1 MKPYYEEDGITIY
14 HGDCRKLMSEV
25 ADIENTVVIS
35 DPPYGQ
41 TSLEWDRW
49 DNWWLG
55 LIPACI
61 KSLWCFGSLRMFF
74 EHGSDFRMGGWKL
87 SQDLVWEKHNGSSFH
102 SDRFRRVHES
112 ICHFYR
118 GAWEELPHYV
128 PTTPDA
134 TARTV
139 RRKMRPPHMGNID
152 EGHYTSE
159 DGGPRLMRSV
169 IYSRSEHG
177 RAMHPTQKPVEI
189 IKPLI
194 QYGSH
199 GDGIVVVPF
208 AGSGSELIAAKE
220 LGRRAIGI
228 EIEEKYCEIAAKR
241 LAQKVL
247 NFEAAA
253 RSSQYRND

>member
-1 MKPYYEEDGITIY
+1 MKPYYQHAGITIY
-14 HGDCRKLMSEV
+14 HGDCKDLLPKV
-25 ADIENTVVIS
+25 ADIENSVIIA

-41 TSLEWDRW
+41 TSLEWDEW
-49 DNWWLG
+49 TGNWLQA
-55 LIPACI
+55 IPEAS
-61 KSLWCFGSLRMFF
+61 KSLWCFGSLRMFA
-74 EHGSDFRMGGWKL
+74 EHQLNFRVAGWKL

-102 SDRFRRVHES
+102 ADRFRRVHES

-118 GAWEELPHYV
+118 GSWSEVPHYV

-139 RRKMRPPHMGNID
+139 RRKKRPPHMGHIE

-169 IYSRSEHG
+169 IFMRSEHG
-177 RAMHPTQKPVEI
+177 RAEHPTQKPIEL

-194 QYGSH
+194 HYGSF
-199 GDGIVVVPF
+199 GDGYVVVPF
-208 AGSGSELIAAKE
+208 SGSGSELVAAKQM
-220 LGRRAIGI
+220 GRRAIGI

-241 LAQKVL
+241 L
-247 NFEAAA
+247 
-253 RSSQYRND
+253 SQEILIVA